1 MRRIRTAA
9 AVSPSPEMGE
19 HLILNGNEALNPRA
33 GN

>member
-1 MRRIRTAA
+1 MAG